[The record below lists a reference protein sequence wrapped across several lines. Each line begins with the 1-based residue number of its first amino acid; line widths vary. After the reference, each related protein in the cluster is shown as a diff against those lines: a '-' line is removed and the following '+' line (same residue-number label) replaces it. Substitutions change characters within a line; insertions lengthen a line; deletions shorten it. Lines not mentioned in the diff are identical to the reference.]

1 MLVDAT
7 GTFDAS
13 DQKLLEKLDEEHKA
27 KAIRINALNELK
39 HETDYFTPS
48 ELEKFKKPKK
58 VRRVIR
64 KKKDKSLK
72 ADDLLPL
79 PTDTK
84 QIEPRKRVKEVEEE
98 GWIKKYIFL
107 LKI

>member
-1 MLVDAT
+1 M
-7 GTFDAS
+7 
-13 DQKLLEKLDEEHKA
+13 EKLDEEHKA

-64 KKKDKSLK
+64 KKKDKGLK

-79 PTDTK
+79 PTETK
-84 QIEPRKRVKEVEEE
+84 TEVRKRVKEVDEE
-98 GWIKKYIFL
+98 GWIKKLEYIL
-107 LKI
+107 QIIYYSG